1 MDMRFP
7 VLPAITLLVWSLCC
21 YISTSSRP
29 DVATVLMLLPVI
41 TCYQSLVIFF
51 KPCQN
56 ALFHFF
62 SKHFFNIFLKASS
75 VKINV
80 NDRSEKKIYHIIFPY
95 LKCLAKKQ
103 VTRLYI
109 LEDLRQEMFLVFR
122 LNI

>member
-7 VLPAITLLVWSLCC
+7 VLPAITLLVWSLC
-21 YISTSSRP
+21 YVSTSSRP
-29 DVATVLMLLPVI
+29 EVATVLMLLPVI

-80 NDRSEKKIYHIIFPY
+80 NDRSEKKIYHIFPH
-95 LKCLAKKQ
+95 LKCLDKKQ